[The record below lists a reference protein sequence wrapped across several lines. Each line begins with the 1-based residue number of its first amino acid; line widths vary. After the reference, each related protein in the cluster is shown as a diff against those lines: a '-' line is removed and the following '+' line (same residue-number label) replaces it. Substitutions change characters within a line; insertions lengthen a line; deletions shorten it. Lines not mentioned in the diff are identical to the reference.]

1 MKRILTLLTFLCVIS
16 GSVLAQNFREHDGWE
31 FLNWK
36 SSKSKVDK
44 ILEQNKDKITEAT
57 ALDADFKYQDMNTW
71 LVYNKAN
78 KLIEVNQRKEFS
90 VIYHDEAEAFYQK
103 FKKQLISSYGEPD
116 SLADNKADST
126 IHLTWRLKYT
136 NIFLEYDYRYK
147 IIDEFGAGSYWV
159 DVIFAAVK
167 NE

>member
-1 MKRILTLLTFLCVIS
+1 MPIFGLLFPL
-16 GSVLAQNFREHDGWE
+16 SVFTQNFRESNGWE
-31 FLNWK
+31 FLSWK
-36 SSKSKVDK
+36 LDKHKVSK
-44 ILEQNKDKITEAT
+44 ILDENKGLLSEAST
-57 ALDADFKYQDMNTW
+57 LDADFKYQDMNTW

-90 VIYHDEAEAFYQK
+90 VINHAEAETFYQK
-103 FKKQLISSYGEPD
+103 FKTQLIASYGEPD

-126 IHLTWRLKYT
+126 IHLTWKLKYT

-159 DVIFAAVK
+159 DVIFAAVIK
-167 NE
+167 D